1 MHLFY
6 TLLRLIVIG
15 SLSFSQFE
23 REGFEGFGRKK
34 GEREREKEVHFPSK
48 IPNVLNPKSK
58 IYGVLKKRYVHLIL

>member
-34 GEREREKEVHFPSK
+34 GERERERGAFSK
-48 IPNVLNPKSK
+48 
-58 IYGVLKKRYVHLIL
+58 

>member
-6 TLLRLIVIG
+6 ILLRLILIG

-34 GEREREKEVHFPSK
+34 GERERER
-48 IPNVLNPKSK
+48 
-58 IYGVLKKRYVHLIL
+58 KRCIFQVKFQMC